1 MNQPE
6 TKRSGMLSTIYNML
20 PGIDNDY
27 AAKLVYTLEDKKTI
41 PQLQQDIA
49 DLAAQLS
56 SDSAMT
62 DTTIAKMLLDECTL
76 AAALRQLRIYNN
88 STSIN
93 ELCAALNMPAT
104 QTGTLL
110 EVYASFSSRQYFDE
124 AFEATFDAF
133 STDGIIISYVANK
146 FNNDSSTIFYV
157 ENIETVKTYYYLVFA
172 ELLNEEEPFAYVLND
187 LVIPD
192 EILENTIGG
201 VHYKAKKGDV
211 VEHNGKEYCLYIVE
225 YQE

>member
-124 AFEATFDAF
+124 AFEKALQQVPTENL
-133 STDGIIISYVANK
+133 TD
-146 FNNDSSTIFYV
+146 
-157 ENIETVKTYYYLVFA
+157 
-172 ELLNEEEPFAYVLND
+172 EERVRQAV
-187 LVIPD
+187 
-192 EILENTIGG
+192 EILLTQAQEICNTS
-201 VHYKAKKGDV
+201 
-211 VEHNGKEYCLYIVE
+211 KERTAQNRTDILT
-225 YQE
+225 